1 MISVIIPTFNSS
13 KYLQQCLNS
22 LIKCK
27 SINEIVISDDFSDSD
42 DLLNLKKIISNHQ
55 LKNKIKLHE
64 NNINKGAYRNK
75 LDSVKKASSDL
86 VYILDSDNIAGFNLE
101 NILYK
106 ISKIDDETRL
116 YIPSKIYH
124 FYNHVNIFTP
134 LYKSLS
140 GKLEIFT
147 KNDLV
152 INSHQI
158 KKIFEGEDNIMYEKN
173 KSIYWILNIG
183 NFIFSKDSFLKNV
196 ENEQNFSREMLSMD
210 AVAFTYYW
218 LRNGNTLYLM
228 NDHYHFHRKRQD
240 SVSWTEK
247 ENSKISRKH
256 FDKHFLDIGT

>member
-1 MISVIIPTFNSS
+1 MVSVIIPTFNSS

-27 SINEIVISDDFSDSD
+27 SINDIVISDDCSDLE

-55 LKNKIKLHE
+55 LKSKIKLIE
-64 NNINKGAYRNK
+64 NNINKGAFRNK

-86 VYILDSDNIAGFNLE
+86 VYILDSDNIAGYNLE
-101 NILYK
+101 NILDK
-106 ISKIDDETRL
+106 IIKLDDETRL

-124 FYNHVNIFTP
+124 FYNYVNIFTP
-134 LYKSLS
+134 LYKSLF
-140 GKLEIFT
+140 GKLETFT
-147 KNDLV
+147 KNDLA

-183 NFIFSKDSFLKNV
+183 NFIFSKESFIKNV
-196 ENEQNFSREMLSMD
+196 ENEQNFSREILSMD

-218 LRNGNTLYLM
+218 LRNSNTLYLM
-228 NDHYHFHRKRQD
+228 KDHYHFHRKRQD

-247 ENSKISRKH
+247 ENSKISRNH
-256 FDKHFLDIGT
+256 FDKNFLELET

>member
-22 LIKCK
+22 LINCK
-27 SINEIVISDDFSDSD
+27 SINEIVISDDFSDSEN
-42 DLLNLKKIISNHQ
+42 LLNLKKTISNHQ
-55 LKNKIKLHE
+55 LKNKIKLYE
-64 NNINKGAYRNK
+64 NNINKGAYHNK
-75 LDSVKKASSDL
+75 LDSVKNASSDL

-101 NILYK
+101 NILDK
-106 ISKIDDETRL
+106 INKIDDETRL
-116 YIPSKIYH
+116 YVPSKIYH
-124 FYNHVNIFTP
+124 FYNYVNIFTP
-134 LYKSLS
+134 IYKSLS
-140 GKLEIFT
+140 GKLETFT

-158 KKIFEGEDNIMYEKN
+158 KKIFEGEENIMYEKN

-196 ENEQNFSREMLSMD
+196 KNEQNFSREILSMD

-218 LRNGNTLYLM
+218 LLNGNNLCLLKE
-228 NDHYHFHRKRQD
+228 HYHFHRKRKD

-247 ENSKISRKH
+247 ENSKISRNH
-256 FDKHFLDIGT
+256 FDKLFLEMGT

>member
-1 MISVIIPTFNSS
+1 MFSVIIPTFNSS

-27 SINEIVISDDFSDSD
+27 RINEIVISDDCSDSE

-55 LKNKIKLHE
+55 LKKKIKLYE
-64 NNINKGAYRNK
+64 NKINKGAYHNK
-75 LDSVKKASSDL
+75 LDSVKEASSDL

-101 NILYK
+101 NILEK
-106 ISKIDDETRL
+106 IIKIDDETKL
-116 YIPSKIYH
+116 YVPSKIYH
-124 FYNHVNIFTP
+124 FYNYVNILTP

-140 GKLEIFT
+140 GKLETFT

-196 ENEQNFSREMLSMD
+196 KNEQNFSREILSMD

-218 LRNGNTLYLM
+218 LRNGNTLCLLKE
-228 NDHYHFHRKRQD
+228 HYHSHRKRQD

-247 ENSKISRKH
+247 QNSKISSNH
-256 FDKHFLDIGT
+256 FDKHFLEIGT

>member
-22 LIKCK
+22 LINCK
-27 SINEIVISDDFSDSD
+27 SINEIVISDDFSDSEN
-42 DLLNLKKIISNHQ
+42 LLNLKKTISNHQ
-55 LKNKIKLHE
+55 LKNKIKLYE
-64 NNINKGAYRNK
+64 NNINKGAYHNK
-75 LDSVKKASSDL
+75 LDSVKNASSDL

-101 NILYK
+101 NILDK
-106 ISKIDDETRL
+106 INKIDDETRL
-116 YIPSKIYH
+116 YVPSKIYH
-124 FYNHVNIFTP
+124 FYNYVNIFTP
-134 LYKSLS
+134 IYKSLS
-140 GKLEIFT
+140 GKLETFT

-158 KKIFEGEDNIMYEKN
+158 KKIFEGEENIMYEKN

-196 ENEQNFSREMLSMD
+196 KNEQNFSREILSMD

-218 LRNGNTLYLM
+218 LRNGNNLCLLKE
-228 NDHYHFHRKRQD
+228 HYHFHRKRKD

-247 ENSKISRKH
+247 ENSKISRNH
-256 FDKHFLDIGT
+256 FDKLFLEMGT